1 MKHQCAMQIYITAT
15 AQTHLLKGESS
26 FLHST
31 PRCTMGQSGKFWKE
45 CPLIVN
51 VTYLESNGFNASM
64 WGHNA
69 FIDVLKFIRY
79 VLINTGIYTRVY
91 LYISYEFQDILIKF
105 EVSLHFLT
113 DLVYCAPRHAA

>member
-1 MKHQCAMQIYITAT
+1 MQCRSILLLLRKPICSKESLLFCTARR
-15 AQTHLLKGESS
+15 AAPWARAAN
-26 FLHST
+26 F
-31 PRCTMGQSGKFWKE
+31 GKKP
-45 CPLIVN
+45 PLIVN

-113 DLVYCAPRHAA
+113 DQVYCAPRHAA